1 MKNSTRP
8 SWLLFK
14 KTLIQRVFYCFL
26 FFGAFLFSGNQ
37 LYAQCSEPQCQ
48 ADPAGNGPSP
58 CEAKLYCSN
67 SSSTTNGIIACT
79 QAADTDGC
87 GVTTTT
93 PIANF
98 PNSGYLSLF
107 SNQIPANESSCY
119 IDPDDG
125 QPYDYVQWIKFAT
138 PEFINSVKLQGVGQ
152 MEAWTVFYAGSSAPQ
167 DVTNPVG
174 DCNSLIASL
183 DYVEG
188 ACSNQNQWKTWINED
203 AVVQA
208 GVVNVYYI
216 ALFYNQSSV
225 ENGGDINFKTKDCD
239 SIDFCVPEVE
249 CPQTDLTFC
258 EGSGDDSDNGAIET
272 WLNGFT
278 NNDCGNAL
286 SWTLTGEGINTA
298 FDGFASTIAGL
309 AAGTYT
315 LTNSLVNGSG
325 GTITSCSANIIIY
338 DNPEPSVGDASGCE
352 GEDITLDGPS
362 GYVGYS
368 WSFGG
373 SEVGTSEDL
382 TITGAT
388 SADAG
393 VYTLT
398 VTDNNGCSGS
408 DTATVTVYDN
418 PEPSVGDA
426 SDCEGEDI
434 TLDGPSGYVGYSWSF
449 GGSEVGTSEDL
460 TITGATSAD
469 AGVYTLTVTDNNG
482 CSGSDTATVTVYD
495 NPEPSVGDASDCE
508 GEDITLDGPS
518 GYVGYSW
525 SFGGSEVG
533 TSEDLTITGA

>member
-426 SDCEGEDI
+426 SDC
-434 TLDGPSGYVGYSWSF
+434 
-449 GGSEVGTSEDL
+449 
-460 TITGATSAD
+460 
-469 AGVYTLTVTDNNG
+469 
-482 CSGSDTATVTVYD
+482 
-495 NPEPSVGDASDCE
+495 
-508 GEDITLDGPS
+508 
-518 GYVGYSW
+518 
-525 SFGGSEVG
+525 
-533 TSEDLTITGA
+533 